1 MSQDNVVPQ
10 LLISIQNELE
20 KQISDSKKD
29 VEINM
34 GKIIELSDE
43 LINSLNDSNLSS
55 GSKQALID
63 FSHRSWVKQTSID
76 NLQIQLENAKD
87 ILKQFPLN

>member
-1 MSQDNVVPQ
+1 MSQDNVIPQ
-10 LLISIQNELE
+10 LLIGIQNELE

-34 GKIIELSDE
+34 DKIIKLSDE

-87 ILKQFPLN
+87 ILKQFSLN

>member
-1 MSQDNVVPQ
+1 
-10 LLISIQNELE
+10 
-20 KQISDSKKD
+20 
-29 VEINM
+29 M
-34 GKIIELSDE
+34 GKIIELTDE

-63 FSHRSWVKQTSID
+63 FSHRSWVKQTSVD

-87 ILKQFPLN
+87 ILKQFSLN